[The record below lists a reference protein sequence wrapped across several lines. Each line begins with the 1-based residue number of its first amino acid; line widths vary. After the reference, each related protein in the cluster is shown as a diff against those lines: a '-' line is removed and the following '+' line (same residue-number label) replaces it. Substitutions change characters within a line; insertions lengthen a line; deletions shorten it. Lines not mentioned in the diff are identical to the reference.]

1 MRFQRT
7 IAGLSGVAV
16 ATTCLVGTSALTAV
30 ADEDDA
36 PGRSDG
42 RGAERDRAGATPF
55 GGQSFSELVR
65 AAKKTAPAKATDGS
79 IEMPTSYPY
88 QPTLTVHDPA
98 EEDATTRN
106 ETISYSEI
114 APRLNDLM
122 AVSDRVSAQ
131 VVGQSTGGRDLY
143 LVTVTAPESRGET
156 NRQTRW
162 REEIRQDPAQA
173 AGDAR
178 LAAGYKTPL
187 WISAN
192 IHGNEWEG
200 TDGAMQVITDLAT
213 SDDAATAEL
222 LENHRLYFSVSL
234 NPDGRTIG
242 TRATELGLDAN
253 RDMVTGATPEAR
265 SFVATAQTLQPLY
278 AADFHGYTG
287 VLQVEPCGPPHGDN
301 YEYDL
306 FLPHGYALAEQVEA
320 DVVAADIEGNTY
332 FDTETGRSTTEKT
345 GNIKIPY
352 RDTPSGWDDYPPI
365 FTAQYAAY
373 HGAVTSTVELPL
385 GRSWSLGT
393 TTPEDAAVNTEVAR
407 VTMVSMLDY
416 VAAHSDEM
424 LADQI
429 ETFRRGV
436 EGAPKESLTTETIAD
451 VEGPDSWKELWDLT
465 DDQEPV
471 DLPRAYVIPVGEGQR
486 SSSDAEALVDALLYH
501 GVEVGTLRRAA
512 EVDGTSFPAGS
523 IVVDMHQ
530 PRRGLANTLLATGSD
545 ISAKLPT
552 MYDISAW
559 SLADLWGATVVPVG
573 STTDAA
579 LGGTTPLHRLPQD
592 GGLPKKADHV
602 AFDLAGVEDF
612 RALNALLEEDAP
624 VWLLDDGRAVV
635 GPEGLP
641 AAADAVVTY
650 DIPFEAVTSAELAAL
665 DEAPELE
672 DLTVAYTG
680 GSDDVL
686 ALTDLGFDDLV
697 AVSSSG
703 VSAGAADGTTGLE
716 DADVLWVGSTFD
728 PDAAG
733 DVAVQE
739 WLDDGGAIVGES
751 TAGFAAAE
759 AYGLVEGDAVRGNS
773 RGNGIVA
780 VDTPSDSLL
789 GAFPQSTSFIYPAV
803 WFTDLGDGT
812 TVELSYAAEP
822 FLAGHWNALYGA
834 GPDAAAGQAAVVSG
848 ETATGARAVVFG
860 TTPFFRTHP
869 KGGMSQVATAM
880 FWATSGD

>member
-16 ATTCLVGTSALTAV
+16 ATTCLVGGATAAT
-30 ADEDDA
+30 ADPTDA
-36 PGRSDG
+36 PGRDDG
-42 RGAERDRAGATPF
+42 RGAERDRASTTPF
-55 GGQSFSELVR
+55 GGQSFGDLVR
-65 AAKKTAPAKATDGS
+65 AAKQALPDRAQDGG
-79 IEMPTSYPY
+79 IDMPSSYPY
-88 QPTLTVHDPA
+88 QPELTVPDPA
-98 EEDATTRN
+98 EDDATDRN

-114 APRLNDLM
+114 APRLNELM
-122 AVSDRVSAQ
+122 ATSDRVSAQ

-143 LVTVTAPESRGET
+143 LVTLTAPESRGET
-156 NRQTRW
+156 TRQTRW
-162 REEIRQDPAQA
+162 REQIRQDPERA
-173 AGDAR
+173 ARDAR
-178 LAAGYKTPL
+178 LASGYKTPL
-187 WISAN
+187 WFSAN

-200 TDGAMQVITDLAT
+200 TDAAMQLVTELAT
-213 SDDAATAEL
+213 ADDAATRDL
-222 LENHRLYFSVSL
+222 LEKHRVYFSVSL
-234 NPDGRTIG
+234 NPDGRTLG

-265 SFVATAQTLQPLY
+265 SFVASAQALQPLY

-306 FLPHGYALAEQVEA
+306 FLPHGYALARQVED
-320 DVVAADIEGNTY
+320 DVVAADIAGNTY
-332 FDTETGRSTTEKT
+332 YDTETGRATTEKT
-345 GNIKIPY
+345 GHIKTPY
-352 RDTPSGWDDYPPI
+352 RDTPSGWDDSPPI
-365 FTAQYAAY
+365 FTAQYAAF

-385 GRSWSLGT
+385 GRDRNLGT
-393 TTPEDAAVNTEVAR
+393 TTPEDAVINTEVAHT
-407 VTMVSMLDY
+407 TMVSMLDY
-416 VAAHSDEM
+416 VVEHSDEM

-436 EGAPKESLTTETIAD
+436 EGDPKQQLTEETVAD
-451 VEGPDSWKELWDLT
+451 VAGPDEWKDLWDVT

-471 DLPRAYVIPVGEGQR
+471 ELPRAYVIPVGDGQR
-486 SSSDAEALVDALLYH
+486 SSSDAEALVDQMLYH
-501 GVEVGTLRRAA
+501 GVEVQRLWKRTTI
-512 EVDGTSFPAGS
+512 DGVTYPVGSF
-523 IVVDMHQ
+523 VVDMHQ
-530 PRRGLANTLLATGSD
+530 PRRGLANVLLATGSD
-545 ISAKLPT
+545 ISDKLPT

-559 SLADLWGATVVPVG
+559 SLADLWGATVDPVG
-573 STTDAA
+573 STTDRSLRFTAD
-579 LGGTTPLHRLPQD
+579 LRFVPQD
-592 GGLPKKADHV
+592 GYLPWRADHV

-612 RALNALLEEDAP
+612 RALNALLEADAP
-624 VWLLDDGRAVV
+624 VWLLDDGRAAV
-635 GPEGLP
+635 GPAGID
-641 AAADAVVTY
+641 AAADVVRSH
-650 DIPFEAVTSAELAAL
+650 DIRFERLDRREVRALDDAAEL
-665 DEAPELE
+665 D

-686 ALTDLGFDDLV
+686 ALTELGFDDLV

-733 DVAVQE
+733 DAAVQE

-759 AYGLVEGDAVRGNS
+759 AYGMVEGDAVRGNS

-812 TVELSYAAEP
+812 TVELSYAEEP